1 MKKLVIVLALV
12 FAVSSYAAGTAGMQF
27 LKIGADARG
36 NSLSGAV
43 ISAVSGVDS
52 IYWNPAGMNKIK
64 GREAILTYNHWLA
77 GMNYMYAGFG
87 MPLLISKLGRVGGS
101 VTFVSEGSLE
111 EVGTTVENLKS
122 LGSYDLAVSG
132 AYAMRL
138 GKIELGGA
146 IRFITKSIFGYSST
160 GAAVDIGGQME
171 VIPHLT
177 AGMVAKNLGWASA
190 VSKETKPAG
199 MPMMYQVGASYKYVQ
214 KDNSI
219 TGMLSSDIMVDEL
232 PYVNLGIEYGY
243 REALYIRLGY
253 RVETAGNTLGGTKG
267 LSVGLGGQIENVIPG
282 VQGIKADVTWLP
294 MADLGNDVVQMSL
307 TVGF

>member
-1 MKKLVIVLALV
+1 MKKLVIVLGIV
-12 FAVSSYAAGTAGMQF
+12 FTVSLTAGELSGTAGMQF

-52 IYWNPAGMNKIK
+52 IYWNPAGMNKMQ
-64 GREAILTYNHWLA
+64 GREAMLTYNRWLA
-77 GMNYMYAGFG
+77 EMNYIYAAFG
-87 MPLLISKLGRVGGS
+87 MPLLISKFGKVGGS
-101 VTFVSEGSLE
+101 VTFVSEGSLD
-111 EVGTTVENLKS
+111 EVSSTVQNLSS

-132 AYAMRL
+132 AYAMKL
-138 GKIELGGA
+138 GKIDLGGA
-146 IRFITKSIFGYSST
+146 IRFITKSIFGYQST
-160 GAAVDIGGQME
+160 GAAVDVGGQME

-190 VSKETKPAG
+190 VGDKPDG

-219 TGMLSSDIMVDEL
+219 NMMLSSDIMVDEL
-232 PYVNLGIEYGY
+232 PYVNIGAEYGY
-243 REALYIRLGY
+243 RDALYVRVGY
-253 RVETAGNTLGGTKG
+253 RVETAGNTLGGAKG
-267 LSVGLGGQIENVIPG
+267 LSVGLGGQLQNVIP
-282 VQGIKADVTWLP
+282 VVKGIKADVTWLP
-294 MADLGNDVVQMSL
+294 MADLGNVMQMSL